1 LAQNEA
7 IDKMKKAII
16 TNVRNTIRDVNEYV
30 KYFHIYSYLWL
41 EDRQLVLERFLKYG
55 IVMTKRLDF
64 VDFDAS
70 EMTEQVPTLEQFK
83 KQIDYFLELYDE
95 VSKIETYRTFN
106 EWLLVDMRNFKYTVL
121 NLVCKWSESFKQYLV
136 QQVLG
141 RLQVS
146 SVRKLSVSFTVE
158 HFYCIFSTYYCL
170 TLFSLICTLTD
181 CYCLNQK
188 H

>member
-7 IDKMKKAII
+7 IDKMKKSII

-41 EDRQLVLERFLKYG
+41 EDRHLVLERFLKYG

-70 EMTEQVPTLEQFK
+70 ELTEQVPTLEQFK

-121 NLVCKWSESFKQYLV
+121 NLVCKWSEAFKQYLV

-146 SVRKLSVSFTVE
+146 SLRTVSLVLQLNIFTVL
-158 HFYCIFSTYYCL
+158 FFTYYCL
-170 TLFSLICTLTD
+170 SLFSLICTLDLMIVTV
-181 CYCLNQK
+181 
-188 H
+188 

>member
-146 SVRKLSVSFTVE
+146 SLLRTGSLVLQLNIFTVL
-158 HFYCIFSTYYCL
+158 FFTYYCL
-170 TLFSLICTLTD
+170 SLFSLICTLDLMIVTV
-181 CYCLNQK
+181 
-188 H
+188 